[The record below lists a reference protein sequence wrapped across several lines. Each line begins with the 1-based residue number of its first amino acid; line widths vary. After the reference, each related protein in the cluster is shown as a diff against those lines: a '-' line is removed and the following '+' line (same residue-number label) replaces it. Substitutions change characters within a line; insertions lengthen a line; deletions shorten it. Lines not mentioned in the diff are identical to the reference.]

1 MPKGVTRKLRLITI
15 QGEIMLVTPM
25 GFCLKVIV
33 NENPLNLE
41 KTTSIVLSV
50 LLILCT
56 KC

>member
-33 NENPLNLE
+33 NEKPS
-41 KTTSIVLSV
+41 KS
-50 LLILCT
+50 
-56 KC
+56 